1 MDEILVTNKQFALVV
16 GHNSINQGA
25 NNYLGESEYSFNCR
39 IAEAVAR
46 NLALQGVRCI
56 VFKHNPLYFRY
67 NSQQW
72 KDVADRVSKAG
83 IAHAIMLHF
92 NSFYT
97 PVSRTEA
104 LCIHTQDNV
113 EMARI
118 FLDNM
123 EGAFFFET
131 KEVKIDIE
139 DKDIDRGEIES
150 SYFNAQGISSIVA
163 EPVFGNFET
172 ENSRLFFHNE
182 NLYCKVLQNTIKEV
196 LIPDYKTI
204 IGGNRV

>member
-1 MDEILVTNKQFALVV
+1 MNEILVTNKQFALVV

-25 NNYLGESEYSFNCR
+25 DNYLGESEYSFNYR
-39 IAEAVAR
+39 IAETVAR
-46 NLALQGVRCI
+46 NLAMQGVRCL

-72 KDVADRVSKAG
+72 KDVADRVKEVN
-83 IAHAIMLHF
+83 IDHAIILHF
-92 NSFYT
+92 NSFSQ

-104 LCIHTQDNV
+104 LCIHTESNI

-123 EGAFFFET
+123 EGAFFFQG

-139 DKDIDRGEIES
+139 DQAIARGEIES
-150 SYFNAQGISSIVA
+150 DYFHKKGINSIIA
-163 EPVFGNFET
+163 EPVFGNFKTKES
-172 ENSRLFFHNE
+172 ELFFKNE
-182 NLYCKVLQNTIKEV
+182 SLYCKVLQNTIKEI
-196 LIPDYKTI
+196 LIPDYKRI